1 MYWKILERGENGA
14 NSYFSRNRLQ
24 KLSPQ
29 IDQHPAWMPE
39 NSPPSG
45 QAATC
50 WKTKVI
56 QSYLRIWGTY
66 ILIGSDPSDSK
77 KWGLYGCSV
86 KKGDFR
92 AGGHWEK
99 LRNSETKSL
108 KIDPKV
114 PNRRYRQGLQKSHW
128 QNPGSYSKKQ
138 IFGPKSGP
146 VAGKRLAQRPKG
158 HLLEN

>member
-24 KLSPQ
+24 KLLPQ
-29 IDQHPAWMPE
+29 IDQHLAWMPE

-66 ILIGSDPSDSK
+66 VLIGSDPSDPK

-86 KKGDFR
+86 KNEDFQTENGSWQPPRCPPCNRFKTKTLPFWFPVMMVTRNFDDIAKNGFR
-92 AGGHWEK
+92 AKNLHFF
-99 LRNSETKSL
+99 
-108 KIDPKV
+108 PKNHFFSMLH
-114 PNRRYRQGLQKSHW
+114 PYIPLILH
-128 QNPGSYSKKQ
+128 
-138 IFGPKSGP
+138 
-146 VAGKRLAQRPKG
+146 
-158 HLLEN
+158 

>member
-56 QSYLRIWGTY
+56 QSYLRIWGKY
-66 ILIGSDPSDSK
+66 VLIGSDPSDSK

-86 KKGDFR
+86 KNGDFR

-99 LRNSETKSL
+99 LRSSGTKRATRDRL
-108 KIDPKV
+108 VPKR
-114 PNRRYRQGLQKSHW
+114 PNFGGFAAVHSDF
-128 QNPGSYSKKQ
+128 SVE
-138 IFGPKSGP
+138 GPKR
-146 VAGKRLAQRPKG
+146 AFLALFWAPGGLGSIFFQI
-158 HLLEN
+158 